1 MADERKGAAGRCMRR
16 WAGAA
21 MACAALAGAGPAGAL
36 TIGAIVPQSWP
47 NPTQAEEMVLGMQ
60 LAIKL
65 WPGAPVP
72 TLVVKDSACD
82 PRKAEAAARE
92 LLAAKVDGVV
102 GSFCAIGTAPKL
114 VAEAGLPYVSA
125 HAERLP
131 KAPDGVLQLGRVE
144 LYVAE
149 RIASALR
156 QETGLRVSARTAC
169 WMDFE
174 PVLRS
179 DQYDAILCPALGYD
193 KARWEQAEATFTAAH
208 RRPFTQS
215 VARGYAA
222 MEAAL
227 TTLRRGR
234 QIGRSTDP
242 IPTVLGAVPRV
253 DAPAAPDAMQLVLAP
268 KLPKLSPKEQAAV
281 DLLLKTKACP
291 ANGDLAATRQGP
303 WGEHAFVVR
312 GLAPACP
319 VLSSASRR

>member
-1 MADERKGAAGRCMRR
+1 MGDARWAWGVWRWVAAAGCL
-16 WAGAA
+16 AGAA
-21 MACAALAGAGPAGAL
+21 SAQAL
-36 TIGAIVPQSWP
+36 TVGAIVPQSWP
-47 NPTQAEEMVLGMQ
+47 SAAQAEEMVLGMQ

-65 WPGAPVP
+65 WPGQPAP

-82 PRKAEAAARE
+82 PRKADAAARE
-92 LLAAKVDGVV
+92 LLAARVDGVI
-102 GSFCAIGTAPKL
+102 GSFCAIGNAPKL

-131 KAPDGVLQLGRVE
+131 KAPDGVVQLGRVD

-149 RIASALR
+149 RIAATLR
-156 QETGLRVSARTAC
+156 QDTGLRVSARTAC

-179 DQYDAILCPALGYD
+179 EQYDAILCPVLGYD

-227 TTLRRGR
+227 ATLRRGR
-234 QIGRSTDP
+234 QAAKAAPEP
-242 IPTVLGAVPRV
+242 IPTVLGRV
-253 DAPAAPDAMQLVLAP
+253 QAGDTPAAPDAMQLVLAP
-268 KLPKLSPKEQAAV
+268 KLPKLSAKDQSAV
-281 DLLLKTKACP
+281 AQLLKTKACP
-291 ANGDLAATRQGP
+291 ANGDLAATQQGP
-303 WGEHAFVVR
+303 WGGQPFLVR
-312 GLAPACP
+312 GQSPACP
-319 VLSSASRR
+319 VVSSAIRR